1 MTKTTT
7 TFIAMMTGMCL
18 SSPVLAAPQ
27 CKVLSQNAASEVWA
41 ATPANLKTTSLMAG
55 GTYFK
60 FGDDKAYLYCLSNY
74 GHGGNKVPSCYIC
87 SK

>member
-7 TFIAMMTGMCL
+7 TIIAMITGICL
-18 SSPVLAAPQ
+18 SNPVLAAQ
-27 CKVLSQNAASEVWA
+27 CKVLSQNAASEIWA
-41 ATPANLKTTSLMAG
+41 ATPANLKTTNLMAG

-60 FGDDKAYLYCLSNY
+60 FGDDKAYLYCVSSY
-74 GHGGNKVPSCYIC
+74 GHGGNKVPSCQIC